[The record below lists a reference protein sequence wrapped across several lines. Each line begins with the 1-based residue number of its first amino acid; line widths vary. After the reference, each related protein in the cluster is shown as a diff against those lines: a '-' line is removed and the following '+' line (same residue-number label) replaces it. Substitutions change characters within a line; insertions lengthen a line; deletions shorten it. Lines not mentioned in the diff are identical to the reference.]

1 MKSKIYKTAILCIA
15 ICGMAWQGYAQQT
28 PFKKADRC
36 YEGEAYPTAVKLY
49 LAGLKNQY
57 DQRAAER
64 LASCYKHIGQ
74 VEEATRWY
82 EKAAPQTK
90 SADVAYDYAQILKMG
105 GQYKKAAAMFD
116 KYGELSQRYEEAR
129 KQAEACERAE
139 EIKGDGKGWKVN
151 ATDINTP
158 ASDFGPWIAGN
169 RLVYASARHR
179 GFFSRFV
186 SLRNDNLFYDLYAAE
201 IKGPVT
207 FGKSK
212 LLRGSLKT
220 RYHDGPVAFTR
231 DMQTV
236 YFTRSNLKK
245 GKLKRDQQNRSH
257 LQLLSAQ
264 RIKGKKYKKEVL
276 LPFNG
281 DSYSSGHPAL
291 SADGE
296 TMVFA
301 SDIIGG
307 EGGSDLYI
315 TKMEKGKWS
324 VPRNLGSEVN
334 TAGDE
339 LFPYLSANGMLF
351 FASDG
356 HPGLG
361 GLDIFWG
368 SPMPDGNWGSIK
380 NPGSPL
386 NSAGDDFS
394 IVWDNRGQG
403 YFASNRSGG
412 KGDDDI
418 YQFSRIIP
426 LDVWVT
432 DVVMGEP
439 VSDVKIRM
447 LSSTGAETVFMSD
460 AKGKAAS
467 TIDWNK
473 GYKFTLSKQGY
484 RDAVVTMD
492 FDPEKSAGGRSLN
505 VALLKYPV
513 AKVDGMV
520 SSATDGKPVMGAKA
534 RVVGELR
541 EFPYVS
547 DDKGRFVGTIDTA
560 SAYTAI
566 VEKSGFQ
573 PSISEFTTDG
583 MTHDA
588 TFPVWATLK
597 PGGYVLVE
605 GVTIDKTT
613 GAKLAGTHLR
623 ALTATDSVVSGP
635 IKSRKDGKFWLV
647 IDRNSNAD
655 VLASRDGYFTTR
667 VDMPDFTQLKVDSSA
682 LVSVELVP
690 AKVGELVKIIY
701 YDYRESAL
709 RMKSKNDLDEIVFF
723 LLDNPAAVVELSAHT
738 DARGTDVYNQTLSE
752 ARAKAAVEYVISKG
766 VGKDRIQAK
775 GYGKTQMTN
784 DCGEGKECTDDQH
797 AANRRTEIR
806 IIAIQ

>member
-1 MKSKIYKTAILCIA
+1 MKSKIYKTAFLCIA
-15 ICGMAWQGYAQQT
+15 ICGMAWQGYAQQA

-36 YEGEAYPTAVKLY
+36 FEDEAYPSAVKLY
-49 LAGLKNQY
+49 LAGLETQY

-64 LASCYKHIGQ
+64 LARCYKNLGQ
-74 VEEATRWY
+74 VEEATQWY
-82 EKAAPQTK
+82 AKASAQTK

-105 GQYKKAAAMFD
+105 GQYTKAAEMFD

-151 ATDINTP
+151 ATDLSSP
-158 ASDFGPWIAGN
+158 ESDMGPWIAGT
-169 RLVYASARHR
+169 RIVYASARHR
-179 GFFSRFV
+179 GFFRRFV
-186 SLRNDNLFYDLYAAE
+186 NLRNDNLFYDIYAAD

-212 LLRGSLKT
+212 LLLGSLKT
-220 RYHDGPVAFTR
+220 RFHDGPLAFSR
-231 DMQTV
+231 DLETV
-236 YFTRSNLKK
+236 YFTRSNLQK

-257 LQLLSAQ
+257 LQLLSAK
-264 RIKGKKYKKEVL
+264 RVKGKKYKKEVL

-281 DSYSSGHPAL
+281 DGYSSGHPSL

-307 EGGSDLYI
+307 QGGSDLYI
-315 TKMEKGKWS
+315 TKMEKGQWS
-324 VPRNLGSEVN
+324 VPRNLGPEVN
-334 TAGDE
+334 SVGDE

-361 GLDIFWG
+361 GLDIFFG
-368 SPMPDGNWGSIK
+368 APQPDGNWGNIK

-386 NSAGDDFS
+386 NSARDDFS
-394 IVWDNRGQG
+394 MVWDNRGQG
-403 YFASNRSGG
+403 YFASNRNGG
-412 KGDDDI
+412 KGGDDI

-426 LDVWVT
+426 LDVLVT
-432 DVVMGEP
+432 DVAMGMP

-447 LSSTGAETVFMSD
+447 LSSTGAETVLMSD

-473 GYKFTLSKQGY
+473 GYKFSLSKPGY

-492 FDPEKSAGGRSLN
+492 FDPEKSAGGRMLN

-513 AKVDGMV
+513 ATVDGMV
-520 SSATDGKPVMGAKA
+520 SSAADGKPVVGAKT
-534 RVVGELR
+534 RVVGEER

-547 DDKGRFVGTIDTA
+547 NSEGKFAGAIDTA
-560 SAYTAI
+560 SVYTAI
-566 VEKSGFQ
+566 VAKSGFQ
-573 PSISEFTTDG
+573 PAVSEFNTEG

-597 PGGYVLVE
+597 AGGYVLVE

-623 ALTATDSVVSGP
+623 ALTATDSVMCGP

-647 IDRNSNAD
+647 IDRSHQAD

-667 VDMPDFTQLKVDSSA
+667 VEMPDFTQLKTDTTA
-682 LVSVELVP
+682 IVSVELVP

-738 DARGTDVYNQTLSE
+738 DARGTDVYNQALSE

-766 VGKDRIQAK
+766 IGKDRIQAK
-775 GYGKTQMTN
+775 GYGSMQVTN
-784 DCGEGKECTDDQH
+784 DCIAGKECTEEQH

-806 IIAIQ
+806 IVAIK